1 MREHLFAAA
10 RVDDDDD
17 QGFYEHHDDDR
28 DHDDHDDHN
37 YHRFATSL
45 RTPQYRKA
53 QTSGGVSGVWVL
65 GARPTQ

>member
-45 RTPQYRKA
+45 RHPKRKA